1 MRTRKET
8 ISASYSSHQR
18 KYSFRQSS
26 TLVFGILYCIALVYT
41 MEIGVVYAE
50 AKTNSTKA
58 IDSIPP
64 PPPPPLNRNTTVE
77 TLMGVCNNSTQYS
90 NVQNLST
97 DDEDIRTIAGLVTT
111 SFADVTKIPNNAD
124 SGMQELI
131 MACNPIVEKAVQ
143 DIDILTACQVQVDD
157 IKYYIV
163 EFRTMLTCSTM
174 GAPQAWSLS
183 VLTLVEIKEKRPINI
198 LKISVIG

>member
-1 MRTRKET
+1 
-8 ISASYSSHQR
+8 
-18 KYSFRQSS
+18 
-26 TLVFGILYCIALVYT
+26 
-41 MEIGVVYAE
+41 MERGVVVVYAE
-50 AKTNSTKA
+50 AKTNGTKT
-58 IDSIPP
+58 IDSSPP
-64 PPPPPLNRNTTVE
+64 PLLPPPLNRNTPVE
-77 TLMGVCNNSTQYS
+77 TLMGVCSNSTQYR
-90 NVQNLST
+90 NVQTLSP
-97 DDEDIRTIAGLVTT
+97 DDEDTRTIAGLVTT

-131 MACNPIVEKAVQ
+131 MACNPVVEKAVQ
-143 DIDILTACQVQVDD
+143 DIDVITACQVQKDD
-157 IKYYIV
+157 IKYFIV